1 MGSYNTS
8 MEMTNPD
15 DFGITIIELIWTIN
29 KRSDRSNSPLN
40 LFYSA
45 RSIGSGCVS
54 MEDYSLEGFELLDKI
69 GEGTYG
75 DVYKARN
82 TSDGKICAIKFVYC
96 SPSSL
101 DIDPLS

>member
-15 DFGITIIELIWTIN
+15 DFGITIIELIWTIY

-54 MEDYSLEGFELLDKI
+54 MEDYSLEGFELLVM
-69 GEGTYG
+69 Y
-75 DVYKARN
+75 
-82 TSDGKICAIKFVYC
+82 IKRGILVMGR
-96 SPSSL
+96 SV
-101 DIDPLS
+101 LSNLYIVLLLL

>member
-1 MGSYNTS
+1 
-8 MEMTNPD
+8 MTNLD
-15 DFGITIIELIWTIN
+15 NFGIPIIEKIWVFC
-29 KRSDRSNSPLN
+29 KRSDCSNRPLN

-75 DVYKARN
+75 DVYKARSI
-82 TSDGKICAIKFVYC
+82 SDGKICAIKFVYR

-101 DIDPLS
+101 DIDPLSR

>member
-1 MGSYNTS
+1 
-8 MEMTNPD
+8 
-15 DFGITIIELIWTIN
+15 
-29 KRSDRSNSPLN
+29 
-40 LFYSA
+40 
-45 RSIGSGCVS
+45 